1 MTILFGTL
9 GWRPQSLI
17 PSIRSTKDI
26 EKLYFYHSEHP
37 DTIKARDRVVEHCN
51 SIGLPVQPIELP
63 NAFNLIDI
71 AERIKAD
78 IEKVR
83 KEGHKNIR
91 FNIAG
96 GTRLMSSAALLVC
109 ILKGVPTIYVHDET
123 FKEIQ
128 LPLLRMDYSSIFTS
142 KQREILDFLRSYKDG
157 PITQTE
163 LADKIGIHKATM
175 NHHVKVLKDKGVVQV
190 ALDEKDSRAR
200 LISLAPHVDLLLE

>member
-37 DTIKARDRVVEHCN
+37 DTIKAKNKVVEHCN
-51 SIGLPVQPIELP
+51 SIGLPVHPIELP

-71 AERIKAD
+71 AEKIKKD

-83 KEGHKNIR
+83 SEGNENIR

-96 GTRLMSSAALLVC
+96 GTRLTSSAALLVC
-109 ILKGVPTIYVHDET
+109 ILKGIPTIYVHDET
-123 FKEIQ
+123 FEEIQ
-128 LPLLRMDYSSIFTS
+128 LPLLKMDYSSIFTS
-142 KQREILDFLRSYKDG
+142 KQKEILNFLRKNKG
-157 PITQTE
+157 KPITQTH
-163 LADKIGIHKATM
+163 LADELGIHKATM
-175 NHHVKVLKDKGVVQV
+175 NHHVKKLRDKGVIKVS
-190 ALDEKDSRAR
+190 LDQEDSRVR
-200 LISLAPHVDLLLE
+200 MVSLAPHVDLLLE